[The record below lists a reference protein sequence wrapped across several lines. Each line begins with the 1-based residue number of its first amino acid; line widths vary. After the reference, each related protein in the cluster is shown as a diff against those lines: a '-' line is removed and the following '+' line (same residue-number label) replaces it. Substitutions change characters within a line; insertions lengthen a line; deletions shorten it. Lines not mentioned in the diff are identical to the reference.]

1 MVSKQIKRYNDGCE
15 TIEKTEAQV
24 AIMQKELEE
33 LKPQLEKATI
43 ENKQLLVNLQ
53 ANQKEADA
61 KKKVCEA

>member
-1 MVSKQIKRYNDGCE
+1 MVTNQIKRYKNGCE

-33 LKPQLEKATI
+33 LQPQLAKAAV

-53 ANQKEADA
+53 ANQK
-61 KKKVCEA
+61 